1 MVRPESRLPDDEGH
15 VEALQTT
22 NPEEGPLAGVSVVD
36 LTHFLAGPYAS
47 LCLAEMGASITKVE
61 DPERPDEARLVGPHF
76 LGGESLYFLSL
87 NWAKESLAVR
97 LSSDRGRKALLRVV
111 ADADVVLD
119 NFRPGVMEKLGLG
132 HEQLR
137 EANPQIVSCSLS
149 GYGDTGPYREQ
160 PGYDYTIQALSGVM
174 SLTGEPDGPP
184 GKAGISYVDHAAG
197 LAAGMAVC
205 AALVGRARGSGGR
218 HIDMSLLDVQIS
230 MLSYVAAWGL
240 NGRSLPAREQSGAH
254 PSIVPAQTFAT
265 RDGHVSVFVGN
276 DEIWG
281 RLVGVLS
288 RPELRD
294 ERFADGKSRYRH
306 RRELLPC
313 LEALFS
319 EWATAD
325 LVEAL
330 RERRVPC
337 APVNS
342 VSAALEDPQVSAR
355 LASWQP
361 CTIRATGPTG
371 PPGVRSAL
379 SRPLARALRYWAK
392 IARRYSCEP
401 GSQSPR
407 STR

>member
-1 MVRPESRLPDDEGH
+1 MVRPESRLPDDDRH

-97 LSSDRGRKALLRVV
+97 LSSDRGRKTLLRVV

-205 AALVGRARGSGGR
+205 AALVGRGRGSGGR

-240 NGRSLPAREQSGAH
+240 NGGSLPAREQSGAH

-281 RLVGVLS
+281 RLVGVLAARAARTSGSPTGRAATGTGASCCPVWRHCSPSGRRPTSS
-288 RPELRD
+288 RRSESAESRAPPSTRSLPPSRILRSPARPRGNRAPSGLRD
-294 ERFADGKSRYRH
+294 LQDR
-306 RRELLPC
+306 
-313 LEALFS
+313 
-319 EWATAD
+319 
-325 LVEAL
+325 
-330 RERRVPC
+330 
-337 APVNS
+337 
-342 VSAALEDPQVSAR
+342 
-355 LASWQP
+355 
-361 CTIRATGPTG
+361 
-371 PPGVRSAL
+371 
-379 SRPLARALRYWAK
+379 
-392 IARRYSCEP
+392 P
-401 GSQSPR
+401 GSDRPCPVPSRGR
-407 STR
+407 SVIGPK